1 MHWMFSRHHRSDA
14 YSSIVSLVAIVG
26 SYAGIP
32 VLDPIGGL
40 IVSAMIIKSG
50 NGILMSSLRELM
62 DKGMDHETITDI
74 SQAITE
80 IKVCCRCESQCF
92 CCHTSLTCYSEK
104 GT

>member
-1 MHWMFSRHHRSDA
+1 M
-14 YSSIVSLVAIVG
+14 G

-62 DKGMDHETITDI
+62 DKGIGHETIMDI
-74 SQAITE
+74 NQAISE
-80 IKVCCRCESQCF
+80 VKVCCLCEQQVLAAIR
-92 CCHTSLTCYSEK
+92 H
-104 GT
+104 